1 MNRSYT
7 KGQDLARVFPALELV
22 DASRCLVEE
31 VLLEIGRLTLETVL
45 SMSAVD
51 VAGEPRRGKEKGP
64 VRHHGSQPGRL
75 MVGGKRIQVDRPR
88 LRSKDGHEVGVP
100 AYEALSRDPKQAD
113 RVLSRVLKGISTREY
128 RGVFDEPSEELGLS
142 KSNISRKVAEAG
154 EEALKALTER
164 PITTRQLAVFVDG
177 IHIGDSMAISSV
189 GVDESGA
196 KRVLGLSEGA
206 TESAASVGVL
216 LDSMIERG
224 MDPSLGTLFILD
236 GSKAIARAVKDRFPN
251 GVIQRCQVHKL
262 RNVLDHL
269 PEGKRRRYA
278 ALIDLAWK
286 LPYEQAIAKL
296 EEIAKEL
303 EVLHP
308 GAAASLREG
317 MAETLTVTRLGLPES
332 LCRSLKSTNIVESS
346 FSRASSKLRRVTNFS
361 SGRNAMNWLATAMTL
376 AEQGFR
382 AIVGYKDIWALKA
395 ALDSHTK
402 RNVTLQAGTEALGRR
417 MREGASH

>member
-177 IHIGDSMAISSV
+177 IHIGDSMAISAV
-189 GVDESGA
+189 GVDEAGR
-196 KRVLGLSEGA
+196 KQVLGLSEGA
-206 TESAASVGVL
+206 TESATSVGVL

-402 RNVTLQAGTEALGRR
+402 RNVTLPAGTETLGRR